1 LVRNLAEPSN
11 IIGKQSRFNF
21 GEVGMRVCV
30 LGSGYVGIVSS
41 ACLAR
46 DGFEVVA
53 VDPSE
58 TKVAAI
64 NAGMTPIVEP
74 GLSMLL
80 KDQVEQG
87 NLIAQS
93 AIGSAIADC
102 EMSLVCVGTP
112 SRMNGSLDTKYVAEV
127 ANQIG
132 TALRDAKRF
141 HSVVFRS
148 TMLPGTMDDL
158 VIPILERC
166 SGMSAG
172 EDFGVAYYP
181 EFLREGTALQDYD
194 SPGAVVFGVNAEDH
208 VTLERLHRINK
219 NNKAS
224 HVVVPIRTAEA
235 AKYTNNCWHAV
246 KISFANEIGNIC
258 KQSGIDS
265 HVVMDILCSD
275 TRLNI
280 SRAYLKP
287 GFAYGGSCLP
297 KDLRALRYHA
307 KSLDV
312 PTPVLE
318 SALTSNSM
326 QIDRA
331 FNMIT
336 STEARRIG
344 LIGLTFKS
352 DTDDLRES
360 PMVELAERLLGKGYS
375 LLIHD
380 PSLRS
385 GSNTAI
391 ANGIAIQSI
400 PHLEPFITTT
410 VDEVVMNSDV
420 VVLGKSDETSREAH
434 RMANGH
440 HTVFDLARIDA
451 NLSSKGSYHG
461 ICW

>member
-1 LVRNLAEPSN
+1 MK
-11 IIGKQSRFNF
+11 I
-21 GEVGMRVCV
+21 CV

-46 DGFEVVA
+46 DGFRVIA

-58 TKVAAI
+58 HKVAAI

-74 GLSMLL
+74 GLDLL
-80 KDQVEQG
+80 VSKHVERG
-87 NLIAQS
+87 DLTAQS
-93 AIGSAIADC
+93 KLGSAISECD
-102 EMSLVCVGTP
+102 MSLVCVGTP
-112 SRMNGSLDTKYVAEV
+112 SNSNGSLDTRYVAEV
-127 ANQIG
+127 AAQIG
-132 TALRDAKRF
+132 TALRDAEGF

-148 TMLPGTMDDL
+148 TMLPGTMDEL
-158 VIPILERC
+158 VVPILERN
-166 SGMSAG
+166 SGLIAG

-181 EFLREGTALQDYD
+181 EFLREGTALKDYD
-194 SPGAVVFGVNAEDH
+194 SPGAVVFGVMEQDPI
-208 VTLERLHRINK
+208 TLGRLEKINEK
-219 NNKAS
+219 NDAS
-224 HVVVPIRTAEA
+224 PIIVSLRTAEA

-265 HVVMDILCSD
+265 HVVMDILCAD

-280 SRAYLKP
+280 SRAYLRP

-312 PTPVLE
+312 PTPMLE
-318 SALTSNSM
+318 SALVSNGM

-331 FNMIT
+331 FNMIAQAG
-336 STEARRIG
+336 SRKIG
-344 LIGLTFKS
+344 LVGLTFKA

-360 PMVELAERLLGKGYS
+360 PMVELAERLHGKGYS

-380 PSLRS
+380 PNLRS
-385 GSNTAI
+385 ESNSAK

-410 VDEVVMNSDV
+410 VDEVVLKSEI
-420 VVLGKSDETSREAH
+420 VVLGKSDETSKKAH
-434 RMANGH
+434 RLTNGQ
-440 HTVFDLARIDA
+440 HTIFDLARIDSQ
-451 NLSSKGSYHG
+451 LSSMGSYHG

>member
-1 LVRNLAEPSN
+1 M
-11 IIGKQSRFNF
+11 K
-21 GEVGMRVCV
+21 VCV
-30 LGSGYVGIVSS
+30 LGSGYVGIVSA
-41 ACLAR
+41 ACLGR
-46 DGFEVVA
+46 DGFKVVTI
-53 VDPSE
+53 DPNE
-58 TKVAAI
+58 HKVALI

-74 GLSMLL
+74 GLSELVRQ
-80 KDQVEQG
+80 QVESG
-87 NLIAQS
+87 HLVAQS
-93 AIGSAIADC
+93 AVGSAIAES

-112 SRMNGSLDTKYVAEV
+112 SNANGSLDTRYVAEV
-127 ANQIG
+127 ATQIG
-132 TALRDAKRF
+132 IALRDAEKF

-148 TMLPGTMDDL
+148 TMLPGTMDEL
-158 VIPILERC
+158 VVPILERA
-166 SGMSAG
+166 SGLTAG

-181 EFLREGTALQDYD
+181 EFLREGTALKDYD
-194 SPGAVVFGVNAEDH
+194 APGAVVFGVIDRDT
-208 VTLERLHRINK
+208 VTLERLRLLNK
-219 NNKAS
+219 KNEVS
-224 HVVVPIRTAEA
+224 PIVVSLRTAEA

-258 KQSGIDS
+258 KESGIDS

-312 PTPVLE
+312 PTPMLE
-318 SALTSNSM
+318 SALASNTM

-331 FNMIT
+331 FNMIAQT
-336 STEARRIG
+336 GSRKIG
-344 LIGLTFKS
+344 LVGLTFKA

-360 PMVELAERLLGKGYS
+360 PMVELAERLYGKGYS

-380 PSLRS
+380 PNLRS
-385 GSNTAI
+385 VSNTTT
-391 ANGIAIQSI
+391 ANGIAIKSI

-410 VDEVVMNSDV
+410 VDEVVLNSEV
-420 VVLGKSDETSREAH
+420 VVLGKSDEASKKAH
-434 RMANGH
+434 RMTNGH
-440 HTVFDLARIDA
+440 HTIFDLARIDA
-451 NLSSKGSYHG
+451 KLSSEGTYHG